1 MQIESRKKKLCLEPL
16 RGIITQGEKMAD
28 TVIFR
33 LPATY
38 GALVLSD
45 LSWQIRAA
53 SEKNTLVT
61 ADLTASSGGEFCL
74 VQWEVSADFT
84 AVSGALSLML
94 VGTDSEGNV
103 VIKFPGD
110 DPIWIRDSETGEY
123 APPPDALEQ
132 AVIGIQQAQAALESA
147 QESLEDAAQAL
158 QNTTAN
164 FRILN
169 HYDSLPELQ
178 SAITNPSVGDAYGVG
193 DPTVV
198 YVWNGSAWTQLP
210 GVLVSPSL
218 PMSVANG
225 GTGGT
230 TVTQALANLG
240 AQASN
245 NLLVNPRFKYNSR
258 GQSTYTGAVW
268 TVDGWRSN
276 ASTTNISTSNDGIL
290 VSVENQPINTQ
301 WVLDQQLKNYNEI
314 AGKTLTVS
322 LAVKVQSGSVNIR
335 FYDGVT
341 ASISNNAD
349 SSDMTIITATGT
361 VSSNATQLTV
371 IILNQTQDCE
381 FVPVAAKL
389 ELGSVSTLQAELD
402 NPPPEDVE
410 KLKLDMYG
418 LDPGRC
424 AYLPWH
430 NENLLD
436 NWYFVGGGSQQG
448 GGRFPINQ
456 RGQTSYTGVV
466 YGIDR
471 WRLDPTD
478 GGISCTLNPESIRLK
493 QTAAGNR
500 MQSINELIESSEIL
514 ENKTY
519 TFSILCSGEGSSQLL
534 FFANNQSLFGTQFVN
549 TAKPTL
555 HTLTFTTPQITSDIV
570 GLYIYADISGNLG
583 YTDIISAKLE
593 LGYLSTLARKDE
605 EGNWVLNDPPP
616 NFQQELAKC
625 QRYQVELVST
635 ADPEFGSIGVCMGD
649 PGGGISNFAIAI
661 CPLPVPM
668 RINPTVTT
676 SGLFTLK
683 KSPNVLN
690 VSSIVADRLSEN
702 AISLNVTV
710 QGTVSIGEIYQLWY
724 NPGSGKCSL
733 LLDANL

>member
-74 VQWEVSADFT
+74 VKWEVSADFT

-94 VGTDSEGNV
+94 VGTDSKGNV

-198 YVWNGSAWTQLP
+198 YVWNGSAWAQLP

-230 TVTQALANLG
+230 TITQALANLG

-258 GQSTYTGAVW
+258 DQQSYSSSFGDFFSLDGWIAQGSAGAVSVSANSGGGITLTTSASNQGIKQFVYKNKMPNGTYT
-268 TVDGWRSN
+268 
-276 ASTTNISTSNDGIL
+276 ISIL
-290 VSVENQPINTQ
+290 VN
-301 WVLDQQLKNYNEI
+301 
-314 AGKTLTVS
+314 GTVCS
-322 LAVKVQSGSVNIR
+322 ETFAFSGSDVVN
-335 FYDGVT
+335 
-341 ASISNNAD
+341 
-349 SSDMTIITATGT
+349 
-361 VSSNATQLTV
+361 
-371 IILNQTQDCE
+371 
-381 FVPVAAKL
+381 
-389 ELGSVSTLQAELD
+389 
-402 NPPPEDVE
+402 
-410 KLKLDMYG
+410 
-418 LDPGRC
+418 
-424 AYLPWH
+424 
-430 NENLLD
+430 
-436 NWYFVGGGSQQG
+436 
-448 GGRFPINQ
+448 
-456 RGQTSYTGVV
+456 SYTGQ
-466 YGIDR
+466 
-471 WRLDPTD
+471 
-478 GGISCTLNPESIRLK
+478 NFF
-493 QTAAGNR
+493 
-500 MQSINELIESSEIL
+500 M
-514 ENKTY
+514 
-519 TFSILCSGEGSSQLL
+519 LL
-534 FFANNQSLFGTQFVN
+534 
-549 TAKPTL
+549 
-555 HTLTFTTPQITSDIV
+555 
-570 GLYIYADISGNLG
+570 
-583 YTDIISAKLE
+583 
-593 LGYLSTLARKDE
+593 
-605 EGNWVLNDPPP
+605 
-616 NFQQELAKC
+616 
-625 QRYQVELVST
+625 
-635 ADPEFGSIGVCMGD
+635 
-649 PGGGISNFAIAI
+649 
-661 CPLPVPM
+661 
-668 RINPTVTT
+668 
-676 SGLFTLK
+676 
-683 KSPNVLN
+683 
-690 VSSIVADRLSEN
+690 
-702 AISLNVTV
+702 
-710 QGTVSIGEIYQLWY
+710 
-724 NPGSGKCSL
+724 
-733 LLDANL
+733 

>member
-16 RGIITQGEKMAD
+16 RGIITQGDKMAD
-28 TVIFR
+28 TVTFR

-38 GALVLSD
+38 GALILSD

-164 FRILN
+164 FRILG
-169 HYDSLPELQ
+169 HYDSLPELK

-240 AQASN
+240 AQANN

-258 GQSTYTGAVW
+258 DQQSYSSSSGDFFSLDGWAAQNAGDGTTSVSANSGGGITLTTSASNQGIKQFVYKDKIPNGTYT
-268 TVDGWRSN
+268 
-276 ASTTNISTSNDGIL
+276 ISIL
-290 VSVENQPINTQ
+290 VN
-301 WVLDQQLKNYNEI
+301 
-314 AGKTLTVS
+314 
-322 LAVKVQSGSVNIR
+322 
-335 FYDGVT
+335 
-341 ASISNNAD
+341 
-349 SSDMTIITATGT
+349 GT
-361 VSSNATQLTV
+361 VFSETFAFSGVSIANSYEGQNFFYA
-371 IILNQTQDCE
+371 I
-381 FVPVAAKL
+381 VPVTEDYFAVYPLVEYLTTQQSYTITAAKL

-410 KLKLDMYG
+410 KLKLDMYD

-448 GGRFPINQ
+448 GGQFPINQ
-456 RGQTSYTGVV
+456 RGQTSYS
-466 YGIDR
+466 GITYCFDR
-471 WRLDPTD
+471 WV
-478 GGISCTLNPESIRLK
+478 LN
-493 QTAAGNR
+493 
-500 MQSINELIESSEIL
+500 
-514 ENKTY
+514 NKTA
-519 TFSILCSGEGSSQLL
+519 SIVLQGSSCALSNPNQSNNNILYQKIPNPSIFSGKQITISLL
-534 FFANNQSLFGTQFVN
+534 FEGTSAGVSIYDASLTVNQGGAISRSGL
-549 TAKPTL
+549 A
-555 HTLTFTTPQITSDIV
+555 TLTVTLPDYDYQDLRIQILVPASSTIAP
-570 GLYIYADISGNLG
+570 IAM
-583 YTDIISAKLE
+583 KLE

-605 EGNWVLNDPPP
+605 SGNWVLNDPPP

-625 QRYQVELVST
+625 QRYYIALNG
-635 ADPEFGSIGVCMGD
+635 FGWIGSGQID
-649 PGGGISNFAIAI
+649 AGGVGGQFFI
-661 CPLPVPM
+661 PLPVTLRKVAPTISGNF
-668 RINPTVTT
+668 RVYNSSNNIQVTNVFVSGSPSNGINGAFSI
-676 SGLFTLK
+676 SGWND
-683 KSPNVLN
+683 SSGSS
-690 VSSIVADRLSEN
+690 VSVWLDTNEILGISADL
-702 AISLNVTV
+702 
-710 QGTVSIGEIYQLWY
+710 
-724 NPGSGKCSL
+724 
-733 LLDANL
+733 

>member
-1 MQIESRKKKLCLEPL
+1 MQIESKKKKLCLEPL

-38 GALVLSD
+38 GALILSD

-164 FRILN
+164 FRILG

-193 DPTVV
+193 DPTAV

-268 TVDGWRSN
+268 TVDGWRSD
-276 ASTTNISTSNDGIL
+276 APATNISISNDGIL

-301 WVLDQQLKNYNEI
+301 WVLNQQLKNYNEI

-349 SSDMTIITATGT
+349 SPDMTIITATGT
-361 VSSNATQLTV
+361 VSSDATQLTV

-410 KLKLDMYG
+410 KLKLDMYD

-448 GGRFPINQ
+448 GGQFPINQ
-456 RGQTSYTGVV
+456 RGETSWNTGG
-466 YGIDR
+466 YHLDR
-471 WRLDPTD
+471 WKQESD
-478 GGISCTLNPESIRLK
+478 GFGELGEEGFTPAVTGDMATTQQVEESVFKSLLGKKVTISALLSSGEFRSRTVQFPSDISQGFVELVAFSNGGEIGIASYPGS
-493 QTAAGNR
+493 
-500 MQSINELIESSEIL
+500 
-514 ENKTY
+514 KTY
-519 TFSILCSGEGSSQLL
+519 QLCRIYIKSNS
-534 FFANNQSLFGTQFVN
+534 N
-549 TAKPTL
+549 K
-555 HTLTFTTPQITSDIV
+555 LTFVAIKV
-570 GLYIYADISGNLG
+570 
-583 YTDIISAKLE
+583 E

-605 EGNWVLNDPPP
+605 EGSWVLNDPAP
-616 NFQQELAKC
+616 NFHQELAKC
-625 QRYQVELVST
+625 QRYLQVLNGFSWI
-635 ADPEFGSIGVCMGD
+635 GSGQIDQSKITGQFF
-649 PGGGISNFAIAI
+649 I
-661 CPLPVPM
+661 PLPVSLRKTIPTLSGTM
-668 RINPTVTT
+668 RLYNAHNIYECKNISV
-676 SGLFTLK
+676 GG
-683 KSPNVLN
+683 
-690 VSSIVADRLSEN
+690 LSEN
-702 AISLNVTV
+702 GINGSFSISDTISDMGGLGISLWIN
-710 QGTVSIGEIYQLWY
+710 SEEKIIISAEL
-724 NPGSGKCSL
+724 
-733 LLDANL
+733 

>member
-1 MQIESRKKKLCLEPL
+1 MQIESKKKKLCLEPL

-28 TVIFR
+28 TVTFR

-38 GALVLSD
+38 GALILSD

-61 ADLTASSGGEFCL
+61 ADLTASASGEFCL

-110 DPIWIRDSETGEY
+110 DPIWVRDAETGQY
-123 APPPDALEQ
+123 SPPEDAIQKALN
-132 AVIGIQQAQAALESA
+132 GLQQAESA
-147 QESLEDAAQAL
+147 LEDATKAL
-158 QNTTAN
+158 QGIGIN
-164 FRILN
+164 FKILG
-169 HYDSLPELQ
+169 HYGTLPELE
-178 SAITNPSVGDAYGVG
+178 AAVTNPSLGDAYGVG
-193 DPTVV
+193 DPTAV
-198 YVWNGSAWTQLP
+198 YVWNGSAWAQLP

-258 GQSTYTGAVW
+258 DQQSYNSSSVW
-268 TVDGWRSN
+268 SVDGWKVGNGTISVIASEISISNPGSIWQPIKNENNIFGKQAVFSVKDSSGNIYTVAGMIPSSATGNDTSVATTNTPWGSINIGNSTAYSN
-276 ASTTNISTSNDGIL
+276 ASFSVSIYAISD
-290 VSVENQPINTQ
+290 SV
-301 WVLDQQLKNYNEI
+301 
-314 AGKTLTVS
+314 
-322 LAVKVQSGSVNIR
+322 
-335 FYDGVT
+335 
-341 ASISNNAD
+341 
-349 SSDMTIITATGT
+349 TIT
-361 VSSNATQLTV
+361 
-371 IILNQTQDCE
+371 
-381 FVPVAAKL
+381 AAKL

-410 KLKLDMYG
+410 KLKLDMYD

-448 GGRFPINQ
+448 GGQFPINQ
-456 RGQTSYTGVV
+456 RGQTSYTAGD
-466 YGIDR
+466 YQYCIDR
-471 WRLDPTD
+471 WIQDGENVTIVDNGVKIEAQDTTDLDNK
-478 GGISCTLNPESIRLK
+478 IYQC
-493 QTAAGNR
+493 
-500 MQSINELIESSEIL
+500 IESVPHNVPL
-514 ENKTY
+514 
-519 TFSILCSGEGSSQLL
+519 TFSAIID
-534 FFANNQSLFGTQFVN
+534 N
-549 TAKPTL
+549 K
-555 HTLTFTTPQITSDIV
+555 
-570 GLYIYADISGNLG
+570 LYIVQGMSLTRIQNIVTDFVGIEIGESNGYQYALIRNTQGSI
-583 YTDIISAKLE
+583 TIQAVKLE
-593 LGYLSTLARKDE
+593 RGFLSTLASKNESGD
-605 EGNWVLNDPPP
+605 WVLNDAPPS
-616 NFQQELAKC
+616 FQQELAKC

-635 ADPEFGSIGVCMGD
+635 ADPEFGAIGMCMGNT
-649 PGGGISNFAIAI
+649 GSGASNFSIAI

-668 RINPTVTT
+668 RIKPTVIT
-676 SGLFTLK
+676 SGLFRLQ
-683 KSPNVLN
+683 KSPNTLD
-690 VSSIVADRLSEN
+690 VSSIAVDRLSEN

-710 QGTVSIGEIYQLWY
+710 QGTVSAGEIYQLWY
-724 NPGSGKCSL
+724 NPGSGNCSL

>member
-1 MQIESRKKKLCLEPL
+1 MQIESKKKKLCLEPL

-28 TVIFR
+28 TVTFR

-38 GALVLSD
+38 GALILSD

-123 APPPDALEQ
+123 TPPPDALEQ
-132 AVIGIQQAQAALESA
+132 AIIGIQQAQAALESA

-164 FRILN
+164 FRILG

-230 TVTQALANLG
+230 SVAAALANLG
-240 AQASN
+240 AQAST

-258 GQSTYTGAVW
+258 DQQSYTGTMW
-268 TVDGWRSN
+268 GLDGWYCSNITQVGNVLTSSN
-276 ASTTNISTSNDGIL
+276 ASANIQQTIK
-290 VSVENQPINTQ
+290 NQTQLYGNT
-301 WVLDQQLKNYNEI
+301 
-314 AGKTLTVS
+314 
-322 LAVKVQSGSVNIR
+322 
-335 FYDGVT
+335 VT
-341 ASISNNAD
+341 ASIKQNGENVIYSTAQIP
-349 SSDMTIITATGT
+349 SSPSTTTEYIDVSTGFGSLVVWYNSQEEKLNLSIFVASGNSVTIDG
-361 VSSNATQLTV
+361 V
-371 IILNQTQDCE
+371 
-381 FVPVAAKL
+381 KL

-410 KLKLDMYG
+410 KLKLDMYD

-448 GGRFPINQ
+448 GGQFPINQ
-456 RGQTSYTGVV
+456 RGDTSWSTSGYHL
-466 YGIDR
+466 DR
-471 WRLDPTD
+471 WRFGGTSGAKFDLISSGIEVTNVTAEAYMEQYMENYQILTD
-478 GGISCTLNPESIRLK
+478 
-493 QTAAGNR
+493 QTV
-500 MQSINELIESSEIL
+500 
-514 ENKTY
+514 
-519 TFSILCSGEGSSQLL
+519 TFSLLYSGAPGYIKIFKNTQEGTDSVGTFIFPSSSNISIGTLTVAMGDLSSVTQL
-534 FFANNQSLFGTQFVN
+534 FFRLASWGDNSSTRFIAV
-549 TAKPTL
+549 
-555 HTLTFTTPQITSDIV
+555 
-570 GLYIYADISGNLG
+570 
-583 YTDIISAKLE
+583 KLE
-593 LGYLSTLARKDE
+593 LGTRSTLARLVD
-605 EGNWVLNDPPP
+605 GQWVLNDPPP

-625 QRYQVELVST
+625 QRYQLSLNAFNTYTTIGMGFVTSPTVVDVTVPTPVSLRIAPTVNALGNLTLRVASQIITLSSELVTLANIAS
-635 ADPEFGSIGVCMGD
+635 GSLGIQ
-649 PGGGISNFAIAI
+649 ISN
-661 CPLPVPM
+661 L
-668 RINPTVTT
+668 
-676 SGLFTLK
+676 SGL
-683 KSPNVLN
+683 NVGD
-690 VSSIVADRLSEN
+690 VAYLF
-702 AISLNVTV
+702 A
-710 QGTVSIGEIYQLWY
+710 
-724 NPGSGKCSL
+724 PP
-733 LLDANL
+733 DANIIFDSNL

>member
-28 TVIFR
+28 TVTFR

-38 GALVLSD
+38 GALILSD

-164 FRILN
+164 FRILG
-169 HYDSLPELQ
+169 HYDSLPELK

-193 DPTVV
+193 SPTAV
-198 YVWNGSAWTQLP
+198 YVWNGSDWAQLP
-210 GVLVSPSL
+210 GVMVSPSL

-240 AQASN
+240 AQANN

-258 GQSTYTGAVW
+258 DQQSYSTTGNDF
-268 TVDGWRSN
+268 TVDGWMLQGNQNQATVAVSAN
-276 ASTTNISTSNDGIL
+276 GI
-290 VSVENQPINTQ
+290 VFTQSAGNQG
-301 WVLDQQLKNYNEI
+301 VYQLLKEPLEV
-314 AGKTLTVS
+314 GKTYTI
-322 LAVKVQSGSVNIR
+322 SVVVN
-335 FYDGVT
+335 GVVY
-341 ASISNNAD
+341 S
-349 SSDMTIITATGT
+349 
-361 VSSNATQLTV
+361 ATQKWEGTGVYPLYPGQGFNFGFDTSGGQYRAWV
-371 IILNQTQDCE
+371 YLDYRTQSSSITIT
-381 FVPVAAKL
+381 AAKL

-410 KLKLDMYG
+410 KLKLDMYD

-436 NWYFVGGGSQQG
+436 NWYFIGGGSQQG
-448 GGRFPINQ
+448 GGQFPINQ
-456 RGQTSYTGVV
+456 RGQTSYSGTEICT
-466 YGIDR
+466 IDR
-471 WRLDPTD
+471 WRLSQGTTETVNIESN
-478 GGISCTLNPESIRLK
+478 GISISTLSVW
-493 QTAAGNR
+493 QQ
-500 MQSINELIESSEIL
+500 MF
-514 ENKTY
+514 EN
-519 TFSILCSGEGSSQLL
+519 FGLQNGE
-534 FFANNQSLFGTQFVN
+534 TI
-549 TAKPTL
+549 TL
-555 HTLTFTTPQITSDIV
+555 SAVIDGVL
-570 GLYIYADISGNLG
+570 ISGSATYNASSSYINVVEANGFRLAISPQNKYFQIYNPSGTSENL
-583 YTDIISAKLE
+583 IQAVKLE
-593 LGYLSTLARKDE
+593 TGYLSTLARKDE
-605 EGNWVLNDPPP
+605 SGNWVLNDPAP

-625 QRYQVELVST
+625 QRYLVMGPLEGLYITVNGIYLPTPVTMRTTPSIVGAPSLNKVEDNTQVSVSMT
-635 ADPEFGSIGVCMGD
+635 PISVASNGVIFSYIHPADPLYAYF
-649 PGGGISNFAIAI
+649 PGG
-661 CPLPVPM
+661 
-668 RINPTVTT
+668 
-676 SGLFTLK
+676 SGLSCEL
-683 KSPNVLN
+683 
-690 VSSIVADRLSEN
+690 
-702 AISLNVTV
+702 
-710 QGTVSIGEIYQLWY
+710 
-724 NPGSGKCSL
+724 
-733 LLDANL
+733 

>member
-28 TVIFR
+28 TVTFR

-74 VQWEVSADFT
+74 VQWEVSSDFT

-94 VGTDSEGNV
+94 VGTDSAGNV

-123 APPPDALEQ
+123 TPPPDVLEQ

-158 QNTTAN
+158 QNATAN
-164 FRILN
+164 FRILG

-225 GTGGT
+225 GTGGA

-258 GQSTYTGAVW
+258 SQQSYPNGTTLDGWWSQLAIVSLISSSPTGGGITVTTSASNQGIKQFIYKNKMPNGTYT
-268 TVDGWRSN
+268 
-276 ASTTNISTSNDGIL
+276 ISIL
-290 VSVENQPINTQ
+290 VN
-301 WVLDQQLKNYNEI
+301 
-314 AGKTLTVS
+314 GTVCS
-322 LAVKVQSGSVNIR
+322 ETFAFSGSDVVNSYTGQN
-335 FYDGVT
+335 FSYAVVSAT
-341 ASISNNAD
+341 
-349 SSDMTIITATGT
+349 SDTYAIFPLVEYLTTQQSYAIT
-361 VSSNATQLTV
+361 
-371 IILNQTQDCE
+371 
-381 FVPVAAKL
+381 AAKL

-410 KLKLDMYG
+410 KLKLDMYD

-448 GGRFPINQ
+448 GGQFPINQ
-456 RGQTSYTGVV
+456 RGETSWNTAGYHL
-466 YGIDR
+466 DR
-471 WRLDPTD
+471 WKQEADEFGELGEEGFTPAVTEGMATAQQVEESVFKRLLGKKVT
-478 GGISCTLNPESIRLK
+478 ISALLS
-493 QTAAGNR
+493 
-500 MQSINELIESSEIL
+500 
-514 ENKTY
+514 
-519 TFSILCSGEGSSQLL
+519 SGEFRSLTVQFPSDISQ
-534 FFANNQSLFGTQFVN
+534 GFVELVAFSN
-549 TAKPTL
+549 GGEIGIASYPDAKVYQL
-555 HTLTFTTPQITSDIV
+555 CRIYVKSNSNKLTFVAIKV
-570 GLYIYADISGNLG
+570 
-583 YTDIISAKLE
+583 E

-605 EGNWVLNDPPP
+605 SGNWVLNDPPP

-625 QRYQVELVST
+625 QRMYQLYS
-635 ADPEFGSIGVCMGD
+635 AASLRP
-649 PGGGISNFAIAI
+649 SNGND
-661 CPLPVPM
+661 CRPVM
-668 RINPTVTT
+668 R
-676 SGLFTLK
+676 LA
-683 KSPNVLN
+683 SP
-690 VSSIVADRLSEN
+690 S
-702 AISLNVTV
+702 
-710 QGTVSIGEIYQLWY
+710 QGTIQINGQTWY
-724 NPGSGKCSL
+724 YN
-733 LLDANL
+733 DANL

>member
-28 TVIFR
+28 TVTFR

-164 FRILN
+164 FRILG

-193 DPTVV
+193 DPTAV

-230 TVTQALANLG
+230 TITQALANLG

-258 GQSTYTGAVW
+258 SQQSYDSSSVW
-268 TVDGWRSN
+268 SVDGWRVNNGTISVISSGISIATPGTVWQPIKNENNIFGKQVVFSVKDSSGNIYTVAGIIPSSATGNDTSVATTNTPWGSINIGNSSAYSN
-276 ASTTNISTSNDGIL
+276 ASFSVSIYAISD
-290 VSVENQPINTQ
+290 SV
-301 WVLDQQLKNYNEI
+301 
-314 AGKTLTVS
+314 
-322 LAVKVQSGSVNIR
+322 
-335 FYDGVT
+335 
-341 ASISNNAD
+341 
-349 SSDMTIITATGT
+349 TIT
-361 VSSNATQLTV
+361 
-371 IILNQTQDCE
+371 
-381 FVPVAAKL
+381 AAKL

-402 NPPPEDVE
+402 NPPPEDLE
-410 KLKLDMYG
+410 KLKLDMYD

-448 GGRFPINQ
+448 GGQFPINQ
-456 RGQTSYTGVV
+456 RGQTSYTAGD
-466 YGIDR
+466 YQYCIDR
-471 WRLDPTD
+471 WLQDGENVTIVDNGIKIEAQDTTDLDNK
-478 GGISCTLNPESIRLK
+478 IY
-493 QTAAGNR
+493 
-500 MQSINELIESSEIL
+500 QSIEGVPHNVPL
-514 ENKTY
+514 
-519 TFSILCSGEGSSQLL
+519 TFSAIID
-534 FFANNQSLFGTQFVN
+534 N
-549 TAKPTL
+549 K
-555 HTLTFTTPQITSDIV
+555 
-570 GLYIYADISGNLG
+570 LYIVQGMSHTRIQNIVTDFIGVEIGESNGYQYALIRNTQGSI
-583 YTDIISAKLE
+583 TIQAVKLE
-593 LGYLSTLARKDE
+593 RGFLSTLASKNE
-605 EGNWVLNDPPP
+605 EGSWVLNDPPP

-625 QRYQVELVST
+625 RRYLYVLSAYDSYSSFAMGFTRSST
-635 ADPEFGSIGVCMGD
+635 VAEIFIPWQSE
-649 PGGGISNFAIAI
+649 
-661 CPLPVPM
+661 M
-668 RINPTVTT
+668 RIYPTLTYTGNINIYDVPGNTGLSQISSIQT
-676 SGLFTLK
+676 DQWSSSGIR
-683 KSPNVLN
+683 VLVEFPQ
-690 VSSIVADRLSEN
+690 VSSVAGTPCTLRALNDASAKILLSAE
-702 AISLNVTV
+702 L
-710 QGTVSIGEIYQLWY
+710 
-724 NPGSGKCSL
+724 
-733 LLDANL
+733 